1 MVSAP
6 SFWFNLFLKGWIFL
20 IKIKNKNI
28 GIMHNAPSQSEE
40 TIKKSETFYSSNHSE
55 KSCPQNQKCCRESTQ
70 ASSKTNQ
77 GRITPCGRNE
87 SSLGLQD
94 YLRLG
99 EYLKN
104 YKTPFHKLYK
114 NITYDR

>member
-1 MVSAP
+1 MY
-6 SFWFNLFLKGWIFL
+6 
-20 IKIKNKNI
+20 
-28 GIMHNAPSQSEE
+28 NAPSQSKK
-40 TIKKSETFYSSNHSE
+40 TITKSETFYSTNHSE
-55 KSCPQNQKCCRESTQ
+55 KSCPPNQKCCRESTQ
-70 ASSKTNQ
+70 ATSKTNQ
-77 GRITPCGRNE
+77 GRITPCGQYE

>member
-1 MVSAP
+1 
-6 SFWFNLFLKGWIFL
+6 
-20 IKIKNKNI
+20 
-28 GIMHNAPSQSEE
+28 MHNAPSQSEE
-40 TIKKSETFYSSNHSE
+40 TITKSQTFYSSYCGE
-55 KSCPQNQKCCRESTQ
+55 KSCPKNKKCCGESTQ

-87 SSLGLQD
+87 GPLGLQD

>member
-1 MVSAP
+1 LVKPFSKR
-6 SFWFNLFLKGWIFL
+6 LIFLK
-20 IKIKNKNI
+20 KIKNKNI
-28 GIMHNAPSQSEE
+28 GIIHNAPSQSEE
-40 TIKKSETFYSSNHSE
+40 TIAKSETFYSTNHSE
-55 KSCPQNQKCCRESTQ
+55 KSCPQTKKCCGKSTQ
-70 ASSKTNQ
+70 ATSKTNQ
-77 GRITPCGRNE
+77 GRITPCRRYE